1 MQNVLFYVLLNDTFA
16 FLFPFHVASGR
27 RGTYF
32 NTFLYIVCTFI
43 YNIASHFICWTC
55 VFGNKQ
61 STPQCQQCM
70 AEGYKDKSKT
80 FFAGFLGF
88 VSSPI
93 VIFDFVASSSI
104 YDVLELATK
113 SNITITVYW
122 EVLSGCFLINNHKE
136 CGAVRL
142 SLVNSQNDITPQ

>member
-1 MQNVLFYVLLNDTFA
+1 
-16 FLFPFHVASGR
+16 
-27 RGTYF
+27 
-32 NTFLYIVCTFI
+32 
-43 YNIASHFICWTC
+43 
-55 VFGNKQ
+55 
-61 STPQCQQCM
+61 M

-113 SNITITVYW
+113 SNITITVY
-122 EVLSGCFLINNHKE
+122 
-136 CGAVRL
+136 
-142 SLVNSQNDITPQ
+142 